1 MKATPQL
8 DAVRLVTELPRH
20 PSEGHS
26 PYHREGLREAPRLGG
41 GFRFREMRR
50 NSMCGMLR
58 GVSSKTHAKRRRDV
72 VVRRGHLIVVVGT
85 FLIGCA
91 VLLLMVGCSG
101 MRSGAPREGQGH
113 TEATQEQPRSPEATT
128 SEQARCEGTRTTK
141 IPRLAEGIYI
151 TNDLPGCSDKGGLLL
166 GTDKHNHGVDQLA
179 GKDGDDEIRGLGGQD
194 YIYGGPGRDM
204 IFGGPGDDEGVFGQ
218 EGEDVIYGGPGDDL
232 ELLGAG
238 DGRRDEIYCGKGMD
252 TYTAD
257 KVDYVDSSCEKKTQA
272 TSAMA

>member
-1 MKATPQL
+1 
-8 DAVRLVTELPRH
+8 
-20 PSEGHS
+20 
-26 PYHREGLREAPRLGG
+26 
-41 GFRFREMRR
+41 
-50 NSMCGMLR
+50 
-58 GVSSKTHAKRRRDV
+58 
-72 VVRRGHLIVVVGT
+72 
-85 FLIGCA
+85 
-91 VLLLMVGCSG
+91 

-179 GKDGDDEIRGLGGQD
+179 GKDGDDEIHGLGGQD

-252 TYTAD
+252 TYTVD

>member
-1 MKATPQL
+1 
-8 DAVRLVTELPRH
+8 
-20 PSEGHS
+20 
-26 PYHREGLREAPRLGG
+26 
-41 GFRFREMRR
+41 
-50 NSMCGMLR
+50 
-58 GVSSKTHAKRRRDV
+58 
-72 VVRRGHLIVVVGT
+72 
-85 FLIGCA
+85 
-91 VLLLMVGCSG
+91 
-101 MRSGAPREGQGH
+101 
-113 TEATQEQPRSPEATT
+113 
-128 SEQARCEGTRTTK
+128 
-141 IPRLAEGIYI
+141 
-151 TNDLPGCSDKGGLLL
+151 L

>member
-1 MKATPQL
+1 
-8 DAVRLVTELPRH
+8 
-20 PSEGHS
+20 
-26 PYHREGLREAPRLGG
+26 
-41 GFRFREMRR
+41 
-50 NSMCGMLR
+50 
-58 GVSSKTHAKRRRDV
+58 
-72 VVRRGHLIVVVGT
+72 VVGT

-101 MRSGAPREGQGH
+101 MRSEAPREGQGH

-204 IFGGPGDDEGVFGQ
+204 IFGGPGDD
-218 EGEDVIYGGPGDDL
+218 L

-257 KVDYVDSSCEKKTQA
+257 KVDYADSSCEKKTQA